1 MNIIAVD
8 DEKLALD
15 VLVDT
20 INEVVPEA
28 KIFGFR
34 QPLEAISF
42 VETENFDVAFLDIK
56 MRGMTGLEL
65 AKRLKDINGK
75 VNIIFVTGYSEYS
88 LDAFRLYASDYLL
101 KPVDEEQIKKAIEN
115 LRNPVNIPYKKKVK
129 IKCFGNFEVFVN
141 NEPLAF
147 NRKKTKELF
156 AYLVDRKGA
165 SCSMGEITAKLW
177 EDKPDSVSQKSNLRN
192 LIYDLKNTLANSG
205 ADDVIVKNRNTIR
218 LKSELVDCDYYEFL
232 KGNLSAVNTY
242 QGEYMLQYSWAEMT
256 TAVLPVVEKIYK
268 I

>member
-1 MNIIAVD
+1 MIIIAVD

-20 INEVVPEA
+20 INEVVPSA

-42 VETENFDVAFLDIK
+42 AENESCDIAFLDIK

-65 AKRLKDINGK
+65 AKRLKDINAK
-75 VNIIFVTGYSEYS
+75 INIIFVTGYSEYS

-101 KPVDEEQIKKAIEN
+101 KPVDEEQVRKALEN
-115 LRNPVNIPYKKKVK
+115 LRNPVNTPQKKKVK

-141 NEPLAF
+141 NEPLNF
-147 NRKKTKELF
+147 NRNKTKELF

-165 SCSMGEITAKLW
+165 SCSMGEISAKLW

-192 LIYDLKNTLANSG
+192 LIYDLKNTLANVG
-205 ADDVIVKNRNTIR
+205 ADEIIVKNRNTVR
-218 LKSELVDCDYYEFL
+218 LKTELVDCDYYEFL
-232 KGNLSAVNTY
+232 KGNLSSVNTY
-242 QGEYMLQYSWAEMT
+242 QGEYMHQYSWAEMT
-256 TAVLPVVEKIYK
+256 TATLPVVDN
-268 I
+268 

>member
-20 INEVVPEA
+20 INEVVPSA

-42 VETENFDVAFLDIK
+42 AENESCDIAFLDIK

-65 AKRLKDINGK
+65 AKRLKDINARI
-75 VNIIFVTGYSEYS
+75 NIIFVTGYSEYS

-101 KPVDEEQIKKAIEN
+101 KPVDKEQVRKALEN
-115 LRNPVNIPYKKKVK
+115 LRNPVNTPQKKKVK

-141 NEPLAF
+141 NEPLNF
-147 NRKKTKELF
+147 NRTKTTELF
-156 AYLVDRKGA
+156 ACLVDRKGA
-165 SCSMGEITAKLW
+165 SCSMGEISAKLW
-177 EDKPDSVSQKSNLRN
+177 EDKPDSVSQRSNLRN
-192 LIYDLKNTLANSG
+192 LIYDLKNTLANVG
-205 ADDVIVKNRNTIR
+205 ADDVIVKNRNTVR
-218 LKSELVDCDYYEFL
+218 LKPELVDCDYYEFL
-232 KGNLSAVNTY
+232 KGNLSSVNTY
-242 QGEYMLQYSWAEMT
+242 QGEYMHQYSWAEMT
-256 TAVLPVVEKIYK
+256 TATLPIVDN
-268 I
+268 

>member
-1 MNIIAVD
+1 
-8 DEKLALD
+8 
-15 VLVDT
+15 
-20 INEVVPEA
+20 
-28 KIFGFR
+28 
-34 QPLEAISF
+34 
-42 VETENFDVAFLDIK
+42 
-56 MRGMTGLEL
+56 
-65 AKRLKDINGK
+65 
-75 VNIIFVTGYSEYS
+75 
-88 LDAFRLYASDYLL
+88 
-101 KPVDEEQIKKAIEN
+101 
-115 LRNPVNIPYKKKVK
+115 
-129 IKCFGNFEVFVN
+129 
-141 NEPLAF
+141 
-147 NRKKTKELF
+147 
-156 AYLVDRKGA
+156 
-165 SCSMGEITAKLW
+165 MGEITAKLW